1 MTTALIGRKH
11 RLAHALSP
19 PVIVCVCTNRSPA
32 AVAPSLDALRAQKAD
47 VLVVASG
54 VPPADHGPG
63 VTVLHEPRPG
73 LSRARNRA
81 LLECADDVALAF
93 VDDDALVGPGWLA
106 ALRDAW
112 DRAPATVACIGGPIR
127 PRFEGA
133 RPSWLSD
140 RLLPVL
146 TTLDYGPDGH
156 DLDPFVTTVY
166 GANVSFRAGPLR
178 DAGGFEPGLGHGGRR
193 TGFGEE
199 DEAER
204 ALARAGFVVRY
215 EPGPWVEHVIP
226 ARRTRPSAF
235 LLRRLQYG
243 AGLGARGG
251 RTPARAAR
259 QLASS
264 AAGAPLAALRGDAA
278 LTMERATRVA
288 ENAGVLLAP
297 VLTRR

>member
-1 MTTALIGRKH
+1 
-11 RLAHALSP
+11 
-19 PVIVCVCTNRSPA
+19 VCTNRPRA
-32 AVAPSLDALRAQKAD
+32 VVAPALDALRAQGAR
-47 VLVVASG
+47 VVVVASG
-54 VPPADHGPG
+54 GEAPAAGAFGPDAD
-63 VTVLHEPRPG
+63 VLHEPRPG

-81 LLECADDVALAF
+81 LAEYGDDEVLAF
-93 VDDDALVGPGWLA
+93 VDDDALAGPGWLA
-106 ALRDAW
+106 AMRAAW
-112 DRAPATVACIGGPIR
+112 SRASPNVGCIGGPIR
-127 PRFEGA
+127 PRFEGE
-133 RPSWLSD
+133 RPGWLSD

-146 TTLDYGPDGH
+146 TTLDYGADAR

-166 GANVSFRAGPLR
+166 GANISFRAGPLR
-178 DAGGFEPGLGHGGRR
+178 DVGGFDPGLGHGGRP

-199 DEAER
+199 DDAER
-204 ALARAGFVVRY
+204 ALARAGFFVRY

-226 ARRTRPSAF
+226 ARRTRPVAF
-235 LLRRLQYG
+235 LRRRLEYG

-251 RTPARAAR
+251 RAPARAAR

-297 VLTRR
+297 MLARR

>member
-1 MTTALIGRKH
+1 M
-11 RLAHALSP
+11 
-19 PVIVCVCTNRSPA
+19 CTNRPRA
-32 AVAPSLDALRAQKAD
+32 VVAPALDALRAQGAR
-47 VLVVASG
+47 VVVVASG
-54 VPPADHGPG
+54 GEAPAAGAFGPDAD
-63 VTVLHEPRPG
+63 VLHEPRPG

-81 LLECADDVALAF
+81 LAEYGDDEVLAF
-93 VDDDALVGPGWLA
+93 VDDDALAGPGWLA
-106 ALRDAW
+106 AMRAAW
-112 DRAPATVACIGGPIR
+112 SRASPNVGCIGGPIR
-127 PRFEGA
+127 PRFEGE
-133 RPSWLSD
+133 RPGWLSD

-146 TTLDYGPDGH
+146 TTLDYGADAR

-166 GANVSFRAGPLR
+166 GANISFRAGPLR
-178 DAGGFEPGLGHGGRR
+178 DVGGFDPGLGHGGRP

-199 DEAER
+199 DDAER
-204 ALARAGFVVRY
+204 ALARAGFFVRY

-226 ARRTRPSAF
+226 ARRTRPVAF
-235 LLRRLQYG
+235 LRRRLEYG

-251 RTPARAAR
+251 RAPARAAR

-297 VLTRR
+297 MLARR

>member
-1 MTTALIGRKH
+1 MQPTLI
-11 RLAHALSP
+11 A
-19 PVIVCVCTNRSPA
+19 CVCTNRAPT
-32 AVAPSLDALRAQKAD
+32 AVAPCVDALRAQSAS
-47 VLVVASG
+47 VVVVASAG
-54 VPPADHGPG
+54 PAPSPGAFGPG
-63 VTVLHEPRPG
+63 VAVVHEPRSG

-81 LLECADDVALAF
+81 LAECSDADVLAF
-93 VDDDALVGPGWLA
+93 VDDDALVGDGWLA
-106 ALRDAW
+106 SLQAAW
-112 DRAPATVACIGGPIR
+112 QRADRRVACIGGPIR

-133 RPSWLSD
+133 RPRWLSD

-146 TTLDYGPDGH
+146 TTLDYGSAAC

-178 DAGGFEPGLGHGGRR
+178 DVGGFEPGLGHGGRP

-215 EPGPWVEHVIP
+215 DPGPWVEHVIP
-226 ARRTRPSAF
+226 ARRTRPAAF
-235 LLRRLQYG
+235 VRRRLEFG
-243 AGLGARGG
+243 VGLGARGG
-251 RTPARAAR
+251 RAPARAAR

-264 AAGAPLAALRGDAA
+264 AAGAPLAVLRGDAA
-278 LTMERATRVA
+278 LAMERATRVA

-297 VLTRR
+297 LLARR

>member
-1 MTTALIGRKH
+1 
-11 RLAHALSP
+11 
-19 PVIVCVCTNRSPA
+19 VCTNRPRA
-32 AVAPSLDALRAQKAD
+32 VVAPALDALRAQGAR
-47 VLVVASG
+47 VVVVASG
-54 VPPADHGPG
+54 GEAPAAGAFGPDAD
-63 VTVLHEPRPG
+63 VLHEPRPG

-81 LLECADDVALAF
+81 LAEYGDDEVLAF
-93 VDDDALVGPGWLA
+93 VDDDALAGPGWLA
-106 ALRDAW
+106 AMRAAW
-112 DRAPATVACIGGPIR
+112 SRASPNVGCIGGPIR
-127 PRFEGA
+127 PRFEGE
-133 RPSWLSD
+133 RPGWLSD

-146 TTLDYGPDGH
+146 TTLDYGADAR

-166 GANVSFRAGPLR
+166 GANISFRAGPLR
-178 DAGGFEPGLGHGGRR
+178 DVGGFDPGLGHGGRP

-199 DEAER
+199 DDAER
-204 ALARAGFVVRY
+204 ALARAGFLVRY

-226 ARRTRPSAF
+226 ARRTRPVAF
-235 LLRRLQYG
+235 LRRRLEYG

-251 RTPARAAR
+251 RAPVRAAR

-297 VLTRR
+297 MLARR

>member
-1 MTTALIGRKH
+1 MGSRFT
-11 RLAHALSP
+11 
-19 PVIVCVCTNRSPA
+19 VCVCTNRAPA
-32 AVAPSLDALRAQKAD
+32 AVAPCLDALGAQGASA
-47 VLVVASG
+47 LVVSSG
-54 VPPADHGPG
+54 VRPADYRRG
-63 VTVLHEPRPG
+63 VAVVHEPRPG

-81 LLECADDVALAF
+81 LMECSDEDVIAF
-93 VDDDALVGPGWLA
+93 VDDDALVGDGWLSALQA
-106 ALRDAW
+106 AWR
-112 DRAPATVACIGGPIR
+112 RAKADVACIGGPIR
-127 PRFEGA
+127 PRFEGE
-133 RPSWLSD
+133 RPGWLSD

-146 TTLDYGPDGH
+146 TTLDYGPDAR

-178 DAGGFEPGLGHGGRR
+178 DVGGFNPGLGHGGRA

-204 ALARAGFVVRY
+204 ALARAGFLVRY

-226 ARRTRPSAF
+226 ARRTRPAAF
-235 LLRRLQYG
+235 LRRRLEYG

-251 RTPARAAR
+251 RAPARAAR
-259 QLASS
+259 QLVSS

-278 LTMERATRVA
+278 LAMERATRVA

-297 VLTRR
+297 VLVRR

>member
-1 MTTALIGRKH
+1 MATALMGRKH
-11 RLAHALSP
+11 RLARVLSTL
-19 PVIVCVCTNRSPA
+19 VIACVCTNRSPDT
-32 AVAPSLDALRAQKAD
+32 VAPSLDALRTQNAS

-63 VTVLHEPRPG
+63 VNVLHEPRPG

-81 LLECADDVALAF
+81 LLECAGDDVLAF
-93 VDDDALVGPGWLA
+93 VDDDTLIGDGWLA

-112 DRAPATVACIGGPIR
+112 DRADSGVACIGGPIR
-127 PRFEGA
+127 PRFEGE
-133 RPSWLSD
+133 RPRWLSD

-146 TTLDYGPDGH
+146 TTLDYGQEAR

-178 DAGGFEPGLGHGGRR
+178 DVGGFDPGLGHGGRA

-204 ALARAGFVVRY
+204 ALARAGFVIRY

-226 ARRTRPSAF
+226 AHRTRPAAF
-235 LLRRLQYG
+235 LRRRLEYG

-251 RTPARAAR
+251 RAPARAAR
-259 QLASS
+259 QLATS
-264 AAGAPLAALRGDAA
+264 AAGAPLAVLRGDAA

>member
-1 MTTALIGRKH
+1 
-11 RLAHALSP
+11 
-19 PVIVCVCTNRSPA
+19 V
-32 AVAPSLDALRAQKAD
+32 
-47 VLVVASG
+47 
-54 VPPADHGPG
+54 
-63 VTVLHEPRPG
+63 HEPRPG

-81 LLECADDVALAF
+81 LAECSDDEVLAF
-93 VDDDALVGPGWLA
+93 VDDDALVGAGWRA
-106 ALRDAW
+106 ALSAAW
-112 DRAPATVACIGGPIR
+112 DQAEPTVACVGGPIR
-127 PRFEGA
+127 PRFEEP
-133 RPSWLSD
+133 RPAWLSD

-146 TTLDYGPDGH
+146 TTLDHGPVVR

-178 DAGGFEPGLGHGGRR
+178 DVGGFEPGLGHGGRP

-226 ARRTRPSAF
+226 AQRTRRAAF
-235 LLRRLQYG
+235 LRRRFAYG

-251 RTPARAAR
+251 RAPARAAR

-278 LTMERATRVA
+278 LTMERATRAA

-297 VLTRR
+297 VLARR

>member
-1 MTTALIGRKH
+1 MI
-11 RLAHALSP
+11 
-19 PVIVCVCTNRSPA
+19 
-32 AVAPSLDALRAQKAD
+32 
-47 VLVVASG
+47 ASG
-54 VPPADHGPG
+54 VPSADHGPG
-63 VTVLHEPRPG
+63 ITVLHEPRPG
-73 LSRARNRA
+73 LSRARNRV
-81 LLECADDVALAF
+81 LLECADDDVLAF
-93 VDDDALVGPGWLA
+93 VDDDTLVGEGWLA
-106 ALRDAW
+106 ALQAAW
-112 DRAPATVACIGGPIR
+112 GQAPPRVACIGGPIR
-127 PRFEGA
+127 PRFEGP

-146 TTLDYGPDGH
+146 TTLDYGPDAR

-166 GANVSFRAGPLR
+166 GANISFRAGPLR
-178 DAGGFEPGLGHGGRR
+178 DVGGFDPWLGHGGRA

-226 ARRTRPSAF
+226 ARRTRPVAF
-235 LLRRLQYG
+235 LRRRLEYG

-251 RTPARAAR
+251 RAPVRAAR

-297 VLTRR
+297 MLARR

>member
-1 MTTALIGRKH
+1 
-11 RLAHALSP
+11 
-19 PVIVCVCTNRSPA
+19 VIACVCTNRSPA
-32 AVAPSLDALRAQKAD
+32 AVAPSLDALRAQDVD

-54 VPPADHGPG
+54 VAPADHGPG
-63 VTVLHEPRPG
+63 VNVLHEPRPG

-81 LLECADDVALAF
+81 LLECADDDVLAF
-93 VDDDALVGPGWLA
+93 VDDDALAGPGWLSAMRA
-106 ALRDAW
+106 AW
-112 DRAPATVACIGGPIR
+112 SRASPNVGCIGGPIR
-127 PRFEGA
+127 PRFEGQ
-133 RPSWLSD
+133 RPRWLSD

-146 TTLDYGPDGH
+146 TTLDYGPDAR

-178 DAGGFEPGLGHGGRR
+178 DVGGFDPGLGHGGRA

-204 ALARAGFVVRY
+204 ALARAGFVIRY

-226 ARRTRPSAF
+226 ARRTRPAAF
-235 LLRRLQYG
+235 LRRRFEYG

-251 RTPARAAR
+251 RAPARAAR

-264 AAGAPLAALRGDAA
+264 AAGVPLAAVRGDAA

-297 VLTRR
+297 VLARR